1 MPLLAGDPGA
11 DGSGRRGALAYRCCW
26 GQGSGDLL
34 DIDVIGP
41 HICQGLHFSPLFSH
55 LHESVDA
62 VLALKG
68 FVKTPAPAPHL
79 LYACHRRHP
88 GAEKR
93 QSIRREWPSREGLQL
108 RMQSMARSSADTY
121 VPAKILMEVGR
132 SKAENGGY
140 IR

>member
-1 MPLLAGDPGA
+1 MDLGGEELSLIAAAG
-11 DGSGRRGALAYRCCW
+11 GR
-26 GQGSGDLL
+26 GSGDLL

-93 QSIRREWPSREGLQL
+93 GN
-108 RMQSMARSSADTY
+108 RSA
-121 VPAKILMEVGR
+121 GR
-132 SKAENGGY
+132 AFPGGASVEDAVNGQVICRYLCTGEDPNGG
-140 IR
+140 RAFKG